1 MNLITTAEAA
11 ERLKVSQVLVQ
22 RWIRTGKLPATRVNS
37 RMWLVN
43 PDDLKVMA
51 KRDRKRGPKKRDA

>member
-11 ERLKVSQVLVQ
+11 ERLKVSQVLIQ

-37 RMWLVN
+37 RMWLIN